1 MNPFDILKN
10 ADAIQQQF
18 KAIQDGLENVE
29 ATGASGGNLVR
40 VTLNG
45 KMEMTKIHLDPLAVD
60 NRDIQML
67 EDLIVSA
74 HHDAMAKLQDELRA
88 NYSSLLGGMG
98 GSGL

>member
-74 HHDAMAKLQDELRA
+74 HHDAMAKLQDELRE

>member
-18 KAIQDGLENVE
+18 KAIQDGLEEVS
-29 ATGASGGNLVR
+29 ATGAAGGNLVR

-45 KMEMTKIHLDPLAVD
+45 KMEITGVKIDPIAVD
-60 NRDIQML
+60 SRDVQML

-74 HHDAMAKLQDELRA
+74 HHDAMTNLQDNLREH
-88 NYSSLLGGMG
+88 YGSLLGGMG
-98 GSGL
+98 GSGI